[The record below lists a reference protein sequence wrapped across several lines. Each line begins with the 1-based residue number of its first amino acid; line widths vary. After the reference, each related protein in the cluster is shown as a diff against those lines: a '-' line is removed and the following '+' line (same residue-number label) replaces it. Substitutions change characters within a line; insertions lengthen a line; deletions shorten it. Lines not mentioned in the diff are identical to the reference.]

1 MKLRRASMWVSAG
14 VVVLGLLGCSVSV
27 RRSHRPT
34 VYEDEPQYVIVRE
47 APPPIVR
54 ERRPPPPSRG
64 YIWIDGYWNWDGHR
78 YVWEP
83 GHWAAPP
90 HGRAVWVA
98 PRYERHG
105 DGYRY
110 LPGRWRVEQE
120 EGQREGEPQRDRH

>member
-1 MKLRRASMWVSAG
+1 MKMRHASMWVSAS

-27 RRSHRPT
+27 QRSHRPR

-54 ERRPPPPSRG
+54 EHRPPPPSRG

-83 GHWAAPP
+83 GHWAVPP

-98 PRYERHG
+98 PRYERHE
-105 DGYRY
+105 DGYWY
-110 LPGRWRVEQE
+110 LPGRWRVEQ
-120 EGQREGEPQRDRH
+120 